1 MYARSS
7 GDQHAGLC
15 RRTGPARTLV
25 SQQEAQPSH
34 ASLDGHAALIWRLL
48 ADRWDGEH
56 GLLGEMCRHAL
67 VTPGK
72 LFRPILLLQS
82 ALAVGGLLEPVL
94 LAALGTEIGHVAS
107 LVHDD
112 IIDADEIRRGKAA
125 VHAKFGPA
133 DAIVAGD
140 ALLFDLFRCLAECRK
155 FGAPDSRIV
164 TALEVVAQAGIDLC
178 RGQSLESELTTAASL
193 NLDLYTEMARLKTG
207 ALFSGACRV
216 GGVLSG
222 GSAEE
227 VSALG
232 RYGDELGIAFQMCD
246 DLLAYIGSSDE
257 DIGKSMLSDI
267 RNRRMTLPV
276 ILAYRHAGPED
287 LKLLS
292 DGLRGSEADPAAVL
306 TAIRQAMVRTGA
318 IGHARDIAVAHA
330 SAATAALG
338 VLAPSASRE
347 KLAEYA
353 GRAINRVR

>member
-1 MYARSS
+1 MYTQSR
-7 GDQHAGLC
+7 DQHADL
-15 RRTGPARTLV
+15 RQITDPARTLA
-25 SQQEAQPSH
+25 SQQEAQHSH
-34 ASLDGHAALIWRLL
+34 AGPDGHAALIWHLL

-72 LFRPILLLQS
+72 LFRPVLLLQS
-82 ALAVGGLLEPVL
+82 ALAVGGLVEPVL

-112 IIDADEIRRGKAA
+112 IIDADEIRRGKLA
-125 VHAKFGPA
+125 VHAKFGAA

-178 RGQSLESELTTAASL
+178 RGQSLESELTTTASL
-193 NLDLYTEMARLKTG
+193 DLDLYTEMARLKTG

-246 DLLAYIGSSDE
+246 DILAYIGNSDE
-257 DIGKSMLSDI
+257 NIGKSMLSDI

-276 ILAYRHAGPED
+276 ILAYQHAGPED
-287 LKLLS
+287 RKLLS
-292 DGLRGSEADPAAVL
+292 DGLGGSKADPAAVF
-306 TAIRQAMVRTGA
+306 TGIRQVMVRTGA

-338 VLAPSASRE
+338 ALAPSASRE
-347 KLAEYA
+347 QLAEYA

>member
-1 MYARSS
+1 MHARSS
-7 GDQHAGLC
+7 ADQH
-15 RRTGPARTLV
+15 
-25 SQQEAQPSH
+25 PSR
-34 ASLDGHAALIWRLL
+34 DGHAALIWRLL
-48 ADRWDGEH
+48 ADRWDEECS
-56 GLLGEMCRHAL
+56 LLGEMCRHAL

-82 ALAVGGLLEPVL
+82 ALAVGGLVEPVL

-112 IIDADEIRRGKAA
+112 IIDADETRRGKPA
-125 VHAKFGPA
+125 VHAKFGVA

-155 FGAPDSRIV
+155 FGAQDSQIV

-178 RGQSLESELTTAASL
+178 RGQSLESELTAAASL
-193 NLDLYTEMARLKTG
+193 DLDLYTEMARLKTG

-222 GSAEE
+222 GSSEE

-246 DLLAYIGSSDE
+246 DLLTYIGISDD

-276 ILAYRHAGPED
+276 ILAYRQAGPEE

-292 DGLRGSEADPAAVL
+292 DGLRSPETDPEADPAAVL
-306 TAIRQAMVRTGA
+306 SGIRQAVMSTGA
-318 IGHARDIAVAHA
+318 IGHARDIAAAHA
-330 SAATAALG
+330 RAATVALG

-347 KLAEYA
+347 QLAEYA
-353 GRAINRVR
+353 DRAINRVR

>member
-1 MYARSS
+1 MVALEKGGTFMYSP
-7 GDQHAGLC
+7 L
-15 RRTGPARTLV
+15 
-25 SQQEAQPSH
+25 SQTQPSH
-34 ASLDGHAALIWRLL
+34 ASPDDDHAAVIWRLL

-56 GLLGEMCRHAL
+56 GLLGEMCQHAL

-82 ALAVGGLLEPVL
+82 ALAVGGLVEPVL

-112 IIDADEIRRGKAA
+112 IIDADEIRRGKPA
-125 VHAKFGPA
+125 VHAKFGAA

-155 FGAPDSRIV
+155 FGAQDSRIV

-193 NLDLYTEMARLKTG
+193 DLELYTEMARLKTG

-227 VSALG
+227 VCALG
-232 RYGDELGIAFQMCD
+232 RYGDEIGIAFQMCD
-246 DLLAYIGSSDE
+246 DLFAYVGNSDT

-276 ILAYRHAGPED
+276 ILAYRHAGPDD

-292 DGLRGSEADPAAVL
+292 DGLGGSQADPAAADPAAVL
-306 TAIRQAMVRTGA
+306 TGIRQVVARTGA
-318 IGHARDIAVAHA
+318 IERARDIALAHA
-330 SAATAALG
+330 NAAMAALG

-347 KLAEYA
+347 QLAEYA
-353 GRAINRVR
+353 SRAINRVC